1 MTVLRLWISVLLIAL
16 AAPLAAVEP
25 DEMLDDPLLEKRARH
40 ISNGLRCLVCQN
52 ESIDESNASLAK
64 DLRILVRERL
74 SEGDSDTEVVDYIV
88 ARYGEF
94 VLLQPTTGGWN
105 WVLWATGPIGFVL
118 ALLIA
123 AGYLRARSKAPVKP
137 VEGLS
142 AEEQARLDEIMKG

>member
-1 MTVLRLWISVLLIAL
+1 MTVLRLWISVLLMAL

-25 DEMLDDPLLEKRARH
+25 DEMLDDTLLEKRARH
-40 ISNGLRCLVCQN
+40 ISDGLRCLVCQN

-74 SEGDSDTEVVDYIV
+74 SEGDSDSEVVDYIV

>member
-40 ISNGLRCLVCQN
+40 ISDGLRCLVCQN